1 MNSKCAAAIVLNGYW
16 KILFF
21 YWFLWRWFFYV
32 MQYSDEE
39 LLPLIETGK
48 KSTCGGILRLYNIT
62 DRDEGYRKVDDEGG
76 SKSYPSREFYGS
88 AWSAGEKHPFLT
100 HPLNL
105 FFGIWVVPMW
115 GYYWVHTAAQIE
127 LGLID
132 CPIIVYERGKK
143 RKGGKVD
150 GPEFE
155 KADALDVVNKADKWQ
170 KKYGNAPKERCK
182 NQP

>member
-1 MNSKCAAAIVLNGYW
+1 M
-16 KILFF
+16 
-21 YWFLWRWFFYV
+21 
-32 MQYSDEE
+32 
-39 LLPLIETGK
+39 
-48 KSTCGGILRLYNIT
+48 RLYNIT

-155 KADALDVVNKADKWQ
+155 KADALDVVNKADTWQ
-170 KKYGNAPKERCK
+170 KKYGNAPKGKGVRISLEGLK
-182 NQP
+182 MLKKDNGGK

>member
-1 MNSKCAAAIVLNGYW
+1 M
-16 KILFF
+16 
-21 YWFLWRWFFYV
+21 
-32 MQYSDEE
+32 
-39 LLPLIETGK
+39 
-48 KSTCGGILRLYNIT
+48 
-62 DRDEGYRKVDDEGG
+62 EGYCACTILLTEMKDTV
-76 SKSYPSREFYGS
+76 KSMTREEVNRIRQREFYGS

-132 CPIIVYERGKK
+132 CPIIVYERGKETERWK
-143 RKGGKVD
+143 RR

-155 KADALDVVNKADKWQ
+155 KADALDVVNKADEWQ
-170 KKYGNAPKERCK
+170 KKYGNAPKGKGVRISLEGLK
-182 NQP
+182 MLKKDNGGK